1 MIYNKKI
8 DFVNINYYITNMM
21 NTDKKGQNNQET
33 EKTEQSSQGDQFRQ
47 PSIYSRHDDVCFLDQ
62 ADHQNS
68 DN

>member
-1 MIYNKKI
+1 
-8 DFVNINYYITNMM
+8 MM
-21 NTDKKGQNNQET
+21 NRDKKGQNNQET
-33 EKTEQSSQGDQFRQ
+33 KKTEQNSQGDQFRQ

>member
-33 EKTEQSSQGDQFRQ
+33 KKTEQNSQGDQFRQ

-62 ADHQNS
+62 ADHQSS
-68 DN
+68 DS

>member
-21 NTDKKGQNNQET
+21 NTDKKGRNHQEV
-33 EKTEQSSQGDQFRQ
+33 EKTEQGSQGDQFRQ

>member
-1 MIYNKKI
+1 
-8 DFVNINYYITNMM
+8 MM
-21 NTDKKGQNNQET
+21 NTYKKGQNNQVSK
-33 EKTEQSSQGDQFRQ
+33 KTEQNSQSDQLRQ

>member
-1 MIYNKKI
+1 
-8 DFVNINYYITNMM
+8 MM
-21 NTDKKGQNNQET
+21 NTDKKGRNNQGV
-33 EKTEQSSQGDQFRQ
+33 EKTEQGSQGDQFRQ

>member
-1 MIYNKKI
+1 
-8 DFVNINYYITNMM
+8 MM
-21 NTDKKGQNNQET
+21 NTDKKGQNNQEI
-33 EKTEQSSQGDQFRQ
+33 EKTEQNSQGDQFRQQGDQFRQ

>member
-8 DFVNINYYITNMM
+8 DFVNINYYITYMM
-21 NTDKKGQNNQET
+21 NTDKKGQNNQEI

-62 ADHQNS
+62 ANHQS
-68 DN
+68 SE

>member
-1 MIYNKKI
+1 M

-21 NTDKKGQNNQET
+21 NRDNKKGQNNQET
-33 EKTEQSSQGDQFRQ
+33 KKTEQNSQGDQFGQ

-62 ADHQNS
+62 ESDHQSS

>member
-1 MIYNKKI
+1 
-8 DFVNINYYITNMM
+8 MM
-21 NTDKKGQNNQET
+21 NTDKKGRNNKEV
-33 EKTEQSSQGDQFRQ
+33 EKTERNFQGDQFRQ

>member
-1 MIYNKKI
+1 MVAEAKVSYDLKR
-8 DFVNINYYITNMM
+8 FVGIKRDYTP
-21 NTDKKGQNNQET
+21 EEV
-33 EKTEQSSQGDQFRQ
+33 EKTEQSSQGNQFRQ